1 MSSRKSPWWQN
12 NTNYSI
18 DFSGTS
24 VFGRTSG
31 NLELLIQEATEK
43 RLNKDHFNRDC
54 GFTFS
59 QAWSPVTST
68 LLTEKQDQA
77 ARVLDSANEPS
88 SFRDQL

>member
-12 NTNYSI
+12 NTNYRI
-18 DFSGTS
+18 DFSGNS

-31 NLELLIQEATEK
+31 DLDLLKQEATEK
-43 RLNKDHFNRDC
+43 RLNKDHFNRDG
-54 GFTFS
+54 GFIFS